1 MENIKKF
8 ELFLEEKNSTR
19 KEFTDSQIAY
29 YERIWKTMPYRYTQN
44 KFFSS
49 VWETMKTKKSLTQ
62 NQWVELEF
70 LFKNGKS
77 RYEAGQFSPK
87 N

>member
-1 MENIKKF
+1 MKHIEIF
-8 ELFLEEKNSTR
+8 ESFQTPGNSQR

-29 YERIWKTMPYRYTQN
+29 YEKIWKTMPYRYTQN

-49 VWETMKTKKSLTQ
+49 VWNTMKTKKSLTQ
-62 NQWVELEF
+62 NQWTELEF

-77 RYEAGQFSPK
+77 RYEAGQLSSK
-87 N
+87 H

>member
-1 MENIKKF
+1 MKHLKIFENFHLKGD
-8 ELFLEEKNSTR
+8 SPR

-29 YERIWKTMPYRYTQN
+29 YEKIWKTMPYRYTQN

-49 VWETMKTKKSLTQ
+49 VWERMKTKKSLTQ
-62 NQWVELEF
+62 NQWIELEF

-77 RYEAGQFSPK
+77 RYEAGQLSSK
-87 N
+87 H